1 MNIHWKDWWW
11 NWNSGRLKWRTKSP
25 EKTLILG
32 KIGSRRRRGQQRMRW
47 LDGITDSMDMSLS
60 RLREL
65 VMDREAWRA
74 AVHGVTKSQT
84 WLSDRTEL
92 NWCFQCF
99 LLPILLYTICFKWL
113 SHFCS
118 VSYLPHA
125 FLMWIKHY
133 HLFYMCLIHVAS
145 FFKMLSNE
153 LNLMIIFHVQKYHAD
168 LNFNMHF
175 ISWFMANGILIKA
188 KLFRLRKKRS
198 HFIRNILRES
208 RGRRKY
214 LKIMLFLFSFNL
226 WVHWNVKNLSFI
238 FLDFFLLILLY

>member
-1 MNIHWKDWWW
+1 
-11 NWNSGRLKWRTKSP
+11 
-25 EKTLILG
+25 
-32 KIGSRRRRGQQRMRW
+32 
-47 LDGITDSMDMSLS
+47 
-60 RLREL
+60 
-65 VMDREAWRA
+65 
-74 AVHGVTKSQT
+74 
-84 WLSDRTEL
+84 
-92 NWCFQCF
+92 
-99 LLPILLYTICFKWL
+99 
-113 SHFCS
+113 
-118 VSYLPHA
+118 
-125 FLMWIKHY
+125 MWIKHY

-238 FLDFFLLILLY
+238 FLDFFLSYRKPWLLEFMSTWKQIWSSLSSRQNVMFAYYC

>member
-1 MNIHWKDWWW
+1 
-11 NWNSGRLKWRTKSP
+11 
-25 EKTLILG
+25 
-32 KIGSRRRRGQQRMRW
+32 MRW
-47 LDGITDSMDMSLS
+47 LDGVTDSMDMSLS
-60 RLREL
+60 RLQEL

-84 WLSDRTEL
+84 RLSDRTEL

-118 VSYLPHA
+118 VSCLPHA

-175 ISWFMANGILIKA
+175 ILWFMANGILIKE
-188 KLFRLRKKRS
+188 KLFRLRK
-198 HFIRNILRES
+198 
-208 RGRRKY
+208 
-214 LKIMLFLFSFNL
+214 NL
-226 WVHWNVKNLSFI
+226 DLATGAGWL
-238 FLDFFLLILLY
+238 